1 MEKKN
6 TIILGSLGI
15 VSAFLINF
23 LTPLSTHALSLTIE
37 QGASAARG
45 VDQAETLFGASGIF
59 TTLSNFMLFIV
70 GALSVIMI
78 IVGGLRYVI
87 SGGDNSNVTSAKNTI
102 LYAVVG
108 LVVSMLAYA
117 AINFVITSFLPDS
130 NGVGT
135 NF

>member
-6 TIILGSLGI
+6 TIILSSLGI
-15 VSAFLINF
+15 VSAFLLNF
-23 LTPLSTHALSLTIE
+23 LTPLSTHALSLTIG

-78 IVGGLRYVI
+78 IIGGLRYVI

-130 NGVGT
+130 SGVGT